1 MEKYSS
7 NNEKDRKRISK
18 NKFIQKDDF
27 YTGIIKT
34 NETPIEFSNTGIIKM
49 KELPSFDRPYEKLEF
64 AGEKSLTDTE
74 LLAILIKNGNREIS
88 AMTIAQKI
96 MQLDDQKKGVSFL
109 CNIPV
114 EDLKKING
122 IGRVKS
128 IIIKAALELGRRA
141 SRTTP
146 VLGETIIKSPSDIVD
161 FINEEMQLLPC
172 EEIRVVLLDN
182 KNAIMKIIKS
192 ATGSVNETLFS
203 PREIFKD
210 ALRYNASSVILIHN
224 HPSGNPKPSDSDL
237 RTTAELSR
245 IGKELGIQILDH
257 IVIGRNGYESI
268 SSIIS
273 MK

>member
-7 NNEKDRKRISK
+7 KEKNFNRAAT
-18 NKFIQKDDF
+18 N
-27 YTGIIKT
+27 TIITTKE
-34 NETPIEFSNTGIIKM
+34 NMNTGFLKM
-49 KELPSFDRPYEKLEF
+49 KEIPSFDRPYEKLEL

-88 AMTIAQKI
+88 AMTIAQKV

-109 CNIPV
+109 CNIPI

-141 SRTTP
+141 SRTSP
-146 VLGETIIKSPSDIVD
+146 VLGETIIKSPSDIVE

-192 ATGSVNETLFS
+192 ASGSVNETLFS

-210 ALRYNASSVILIHN
+210 ALRYNASSVILVHN

-237 RTTAELSR
+237 RTTAELSK

-257 IVIGRNGYESI
+257 IVIGQNGYESI
-268 SSIIS
+268 SSILS
-273 MK
+273 VK